1 MPPFLPSRKI
11 VKRTE
16 SPCAAASKPGF
27 GPSRRTLERLVV
39 LRLDDFLAAVVA
51 VRADVVTQM
60 HFTRARLDSQR
71 RAREEIVRA
80 VHAALR
86 RRLLVLLNCHD
97 NS

>member
-1 MPPFLPSRKI
+1 MRN
-11 VKRTE
+11 
-16 SPCAAASKPGF
+16 A
-27 GPSRRTLERLVV
+27 RRRNAMWRLVV
-39 LRLDDFLAAVVA
+39 LRLDDLLAAVITI
-51 VRADVVTQM
+51 RADVVTQM

-71 RAREEIVRA
+71 GRLKEIVRA